1 MKRRLL
7 LPLMLL
13 ALALSLT
20 ACAAKPA
27 APTAADFEVQP
38 GEYRYQDSDGFFV
51 ETEKGNY
58 RLEPLLDFLV
68 RFAEPGSHDFYVL
81 CNKPDCGHGDANCN
95 AYAGFALGYFNQHLY
110 GVQDNGTDFVL
121 VRMNMDGTGHTE
133 IARLPEQN
141 ALDGRKQ
148 LGGSY
153 FFDNGYLIYLAMPIS
168 SGGPDYAMAIYKI
181 QLETGEITRLFQE
194 DIPVHTD
201 WPSVGVSISN
211 GYLYFPMFNGET
223 GSVTYAE
230 GNLETGR
237 IERVFKDWDEM
248 SSQIVNLDGLLHY
261 FCAGVGLCEYDK
273 ATNQES
279 VKFPMDVY
287 CAEVSYTKDYI
298 FMRTSDSKEFTQ
310 RTLWA
315 LDRDYQLLGKV
326 EQERIGL
333 YFPFLEYTTAN
344 AIYFSADG
352 GTITHYIDPHH
363 LDRLE
368 LIQLVDPTARSH
380 G

>member
-1 MKRRLL
+1 MKKTLFL
-7 LPLMLL
+7 ICMML
-13 ALALSLT
+13 ALALT

-27 APTAADFEVQP
+27 VPTATDFEVQP

-58 RLEPLLDFLV
+58 CLEPLLDFLV
-68 RFAEPGSHDFYVL
+68 RFADPGSHDFYVL

-121 VRMNMDGTGHTE
+121 VRMNMDGTDHTE

-168 SGGPDYAMAIYKI
+168 SGDPDYAMAIYKI

-201 WPSVGVSISN
+201 WPSAGVSISN

-237 IERVFKDWDEM
+237 IERVFEDWDVM
-248 SSQIVNLDGLLHY
+248 SSQIVNLDGVLHY
-261 FCAGVGLCEYDK
+261 FRAGVGLCEYDK
-273 ATNQES
+273 ASNQES

-368 LIQLVDPTARSH
+368 LIQLADPTARSH

>member
-7 LPLMLL
+7 PSLLL
-13 ALALSLT
+13 ALALALALT
-20 ACAAKPA
+20 ACAAKA
-27 APTAADFEVQP
+27 AVPTATDFEVQP
-38 GEYRYQDSDGFFV
+38 GAYRYQDMGDFFV
-51 ETEKGNY
+51 ETEQGQY
-58 RLEPLLDFLV
+58 YLGEDQII
-68 RFAEPGSHDFYVL
+68 RFAEPGSHEFHVL
-81 CNKPDCGHGDANCN
+81 CNKPNCGHASADCN
-95 AYAGFALGYFNQHLY
+95 AFLEVAFGYYNGHLY
-110 GVQDNGTDFVL
+110 GVTLQDQFELIQMD
-121 VRMNMDGTGHTE
+121 MDGTNHRVITQ
-133 IARLPEQN
+133 LP
-141 ALDGRKQ
+141 KQ
-148 LGGSY
+148 YDLSGGSSGGGSY
-153 FFDNGYLIYLAMPIS
+153 FFDNGYLIFLAFPS
-168 SGGPDYAMAIYKI
+168 TSNPDYALPVYKI
-181 QLETGEITRLFQE
+181 QLETVETTRLFQE
-194 DIPVHTD
+194 DIPLHTV
-201 WPSVGVSISN
+201 WPALDVSVSN
-211 GYLYFPMFNGET
+211 GYLYFPLPQANAEKCA
-223 GSVTYAE
+223 YAE

-237 IERVFKDWDEM
+237 IERVFEDWDEM
-248 SSQIVNLDGLLHY
+248 SSQIVNLDGVLHY
-261 FCAGVGLCEYDK
+261 FRAGAGLCEYDK

-287 CAEVSYTKDYI
+287 CADVSYTKDYI

>member
-7 LPLMLL
+7 PSLLL
-13 ALALSLT
+13 ALALALT

-38 GEYRYQDSDGFFV
+38 GEYRYQDGDGFFV

-81 CNKPDCGHGDANCN
+81 CNKPDCGHGNANCN

-153 FFDNGYLIYLAMPIS
+153 FFDNGYLIFLAFPCTS
-168 SGGPDYAMAIYKI
+168 NPDYALPVYKI
-181 QLETGEITRLFQE
+181 QLETGETTQLFQG
-194 DIPVHTD
+194 DIPLHTV
-201 WPSVGVSISN
+201 WPADGVSISN
-211 GYLYFPMFNGET
+211 GYIYFPMPQAGTSEYAF
-223 GSVTYAE
+223 AE
-230 GNLETGR
+230 GNLETGH
-237 IERVFKDWDEM
+237 IELVFEDWNKM
-248 SSQIVNLDGLLHY
+248 NSAVVNFDNVLYYHR
-261 FCAGVGLCEYDK
+261 AGVGLCEYDK
-273 ATNQES
+273 ATGKET
-279 VKFPMDVY
+279 VKVPMDVY
-287 CAEVSYTKDYI
+287 YANVSYTKDYI
-298 FMRTSDSKEFTQ
+298 FL
-310 RTLWA
+310 RTLDSA
-315 LDRDYQLLGKV
+315 DFNQCVLLAYDRDYNLLGKL
-326 EQERIGL
+326 ELEKIGL
-333 YFPFLEYTTAN
+333 RFPFLEYTTAN
-344 AIYFSADG
+344 AIYLSTDG

>member
-1 MKRRLL
+1 MKRHLL

-13 ALALSLT
+13 ALALT
-20 ACAAKPA
+20 ACASKPA
-27 APTAADFEVQP
+27 VPTAADFEVQP

-153 FFDNGYLIYLAMPIS
+153 FFDNGYLIFLAFPCTS
-168 SGGPDYAMAIYKI
+168 NPDYALPVYKI
-181 QLETGEITRLFQE
+181 QLETGETTQLFQE
-194 DIPVHTD
+194 DIPLLTD
-201 WPSVGVSISN
+201 WPADGVSISN
-211 GYLYFPMFNGET
+211 GYLYFPLPQTSEGKRP
-223 GSVTYAE
+223 YAE

-237 IERVFKDWDEM
+237 IERVFEDWKREN
-248 SSQIVNLDGLLHY
+248 SFIVNFDNVLYYHR
-261 FCAGVGLCEYDK
+261 AGVGLCEYDK
-273 ATNQES
+273 ATGKET
-279 VKFPMDVY
+279 VKVPMDVY
-287 CAEVSYTKDYI
+287 YADVSYTKDYI
-298 FMRTSDSKEFTQ
+298 FL
-310 RTLWA
+310 RTLDSA
-315 LDRDYQLLGKV
+315 DFNQCVLLAYDRDYNLLGKL
-326 EQERIGL
+326 ELEKISLR
-333 YFPFLEYTTAN
+333 FPFLEYTTAN

>member
-1 MKRRLL
+1 MKKTLFL
-7 LPLMLL
+7 ICMML
-13 ALALSLT
+13 ALALT
-20 ACAAKPA
+20 ACASKPTV
-27 APTAADFEVQP
+27 PTAADFEVQP
-38 GEYRYQDSDGFFV
+38 GAYRYQDGDIFFV

-58 RLEPLLDFLV
+58 YMNPSGDGLIHFS
-68 RFAEPGSHDFYVL
+68 EPGSHEFHVL
-81 CNKPDCGHGDANCN
+81 CNKPNCGHASADCN
-95 AYAGFALGYFNQHLY
+95 AFLEVAFGYYNGHLY
-110 GVQDNGTDFVL
+110 GVTLQDQFELIQMD
-121 VRMNMDGTGHTE
+121 MDGTNHRVITQ
-133 IARLPEQN
+133 LPEQKDLSGN
-141 ALDGRKQ
+141 FNG
-148 LGGSY
+148 GGSY
-153 FFDNGYLIYLAMPIS
+153 FFDNGYLIFLAFPS
-168 SGGPDYAMAIYKI
+168 TSNPDYALPVYKI
-181 QLETGEITRLFQE
+181 QLETGATTRLFQE
-194 DIPVHTD
+194 DIPLHTE
-201 WPSVGVSISN
+201 WPSEDVSVSN
-211 GYLYFPMFNGET
+211 GYLYFPLPQADTEKRA
-223 GSVTYAE
+223 YAE

-237 IERVFKDWDEM
+237 IERVFEDWDEM
-248 SSQIVNLDGLLHY
+248 SSQIVNLDGVLHY
-261 FCAGVGLCEYDK
+261 FRAGVGLCEYDK

-333 YFPFLEYTTAN
+333 YLPFLEYTTAN
-344 AIYFSADG
+344 AIYFSTDG

>member
-1 MKRRLL
+1 MISTSY
-7 LPLMLL
+7 
-13 ALALSLT
+13 AISLN
-20 ACAAKPA
+20 CKHEDS
-27 APTAADFEVQP
+27 AD
-38 GEYRYQDSDGFFV
+38 
-51 ETEKGNY
+51 
-58 RLEPLLDFLV
+58 
-68 RFAEPGSHDFYVL
+68 
-81 CNKPDCGHGDANCN
+81 CN
-95 AYAGFALGYFNQHLY
+95 AYMDIALRVLQRSSCMGS
-110 GVQDNGTDFVL
+110 QDNNQEFTL
-121 VRMNMDGTGHTE
+121 IQMDMDATNHRE
-133 IARLPEQN
+133 IVDLP
-141 ALDGRKQ
+141 KQ
-148 LGGSY
+148 FEPNGDSNHLGGSY
-153 FFDNGYLIYLAMPIS
+153 FFDNGYLDLRGHAACRPN
-168 SGGPDYAMAIYKI
+168 PDYALPVYKI
-181 QLETGEITRLFQE
+181 QLETGATTRLFQE
-194 DIPVHTD
+194 DIPLHTE
-201 WPSVGVSISN
+201 WPSEDVSVSN
-211 GYLYFPMFNGET
+211 GYLYFPLPQANAEKRA
-223 GSVTYAE
+223 YAE

-237 IERVFKDWDEM
+237 IERVFEDWDEM
-248 SSQIVNLDGLLHY
+248 SSQIVNLDGVLHY
-261 FCAGVGLCEYDK
+261 FRAGVGLCEYDK

-344 AIYFSADG
+344 AIYLSADG

>member
-1 MKRRLL
+1 
-7 LPLMLL
+7 MLL
-13 ALALSLT
+13 ALALT
-20 ACAAKPA
+20 ACASKPA

-38 GEYRYQDSDGFFV
+38 GEYRYQDGDGFFV

-81 CNKPDCGHGDANCN
+81 CNKPDCGHGNANCN

-168 SGGPDYAMAIYKI
+168 SGDPDYAMGIYKI

-237 IERVFKDWDEM
+237 IEHIFEDWNQSNSPMVNFDNVLYYHRV
-248 SSQIVNLDGLLHY
+248 
-261 FCAGVGLCEYDK
+261 GVGLCEYDK
-273 ATNQES
+273 ATGTET
-279 VKFPMDVY
+279 VKVPMDVY
-287 CAEVSYTKDYI
+287 YANVSYTKDYI
-298 FMRTSDSKEFTQ
+298 FL
-310 RTLWA
+310 RTLDSA
-315 LDRDYQLLGKV
+315 DFNQCVLLAYDRDYNLLGKL
-326 EQERIGL
+326 ELEKIGL
-333 YFPFLEYTTAN
+333 RFPFLEYTTAN